1 MILEIFKD
9 SLAYS
14 LKDKRSFFKLSLLGI
29 FSFLIIPLIAIY
41 GYSYRIC
48 SIGINGMMLYGDDP
62 LPDFKNIGKLL
73 IEGFK
78 IFIVK
83 FIYALPS
90 LIISIYMLIYW
101 KIIEIVSFTAFP
113 DFKFILNLGLE
124 EIAIFAV
131 IWGLT
136 YLFTSVAIPN
146 MIANNGK
153 ISEAFNI
160 KKILKTIK
168 NVGIKYY
175 LGFTIVS
182 IGMIIATTVIIF
194 LISQFINTI
203 IAAILISLNTPQLWH
218 LISYLNI
225 FMFLGLF
232 LIFGLPFLSIVE
244 SRAIAFMY
252 E

>member
-9 SLAYS
+9 SFAYS
-14 LKDKRSFFKLSLLGI
+14 LKSKKDFFKLSLLGI
-29 FSFLIIPLIAIY
+29 LSFLIIPLIAIL
-41 GYSYRIC
+41 GYSYRVC
-48 SIGINGMMLYGDDP
+48 LIGINGMMLYGDDP

-78 IFIVK
+78 IFFVRL
-83 FIYALPS
+83 IYALPS
-90 LIISIYMLIYW
+90 VIISTYMLIYW
-101 KIIEIVSFTAFP
+101 KIIEIVPFSTFP
-113 DFKFILNLGLE
+113 DFRFVLNLGLE
-124 EIAIFAV
+124 EIAIFII
-131 IWGLT
+131 IWSLT

-146 MIANNGK
+146 MIATGGK

-168 NVGIKYY
+168 NVGIDSY
-175 LGFTIVS
+175 LLFTIVS
-182 IGMIIATTVIIF
+182 IALIIATTLIIF
-194 LISQFINTI
+194 LSSQVINTI
-203 IAAILISLNTPQLWH
+203 IAAMLLSSPQLVY

-232 LIFGLPFLSIVE
+232 LIFGIPFLTVVE